1 MSMDGWQITL
11 IIVGLAMAACA
22 LSELRYRAAHRKM
35 KRVLR
40 TGPKT
45 GLELVQQHGFRRGSV
60 YVLLLRMEDE
70 GLVEREYYAEGKGD
84 KHRYRLRE
92 KP

>member
-1 MSMDGWQITL
+1 MQGWHYALVIL
-11 IIVGLAMAACA
+11 GIAVLAVA

-35 KRVLR
+35 RRVLR

-60 YVLLLRMEDE
+60 YVLLLRMQDD
-70 GLVEREYYAEGKGD
+70 GIVERYEVHEPGQRE
-84 KHRYRLRE
+84 RYRLKE
-92 KP
+92 ES